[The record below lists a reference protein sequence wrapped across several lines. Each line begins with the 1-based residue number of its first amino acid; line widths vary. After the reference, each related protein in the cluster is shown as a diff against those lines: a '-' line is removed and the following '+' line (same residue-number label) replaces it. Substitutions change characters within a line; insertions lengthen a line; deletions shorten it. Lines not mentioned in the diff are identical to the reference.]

1 MYYLGDTYYT
11 RAFAKIN
18 LNVLGWSYKY
28 KDLEDS
34 YWKMPAE
41 TVRTIYNDSIEQV
54 LDAVEQ
60 PILAYTPNAAHRWM
74 YGYSVDE
81 GGEVTD
87 IPRTGNSN
95 DSLRAPIPGQYRGPA
110 PLELGS
116 SYTQDQANER
126 KRKKRNRRLAFGDAE

>member
-18 LNVLGWSYKY
+18 LNLLGWSYKY

-87 IPRTGNSN
+87 IPRTGN

-116 SYTQDQANER
+116 SYTQDQSNER
-126 KRKKRNRRLAFGDAE
+126 KRKKRNRRLAFDDAE